1 MNKVLLFYLTAND
14 RYFYFDEFIK
24 ELIKCENINNIE
36 LLIIN
41 SFNDMTYYKNILKN
55 YTLNYNF
62 AYVPCPKHNY
72 LPKIKYA
79 IEYAKNNNI
88 NYIFK
93 CDNDM
98 IITYYTI
105 DFILSN
111 INKLDNEFLTLQPC
125 ISTGIPTVE
134 YFIDDLFNK
143 TEQKMIYNEFL
154 KCKFNNQIGVY
165 DYRVLNSGL
174 NDNYWDKDSFY
185 NMTSIMN
192 TYYKGIH
199 PIRYGFGNDIL
210 NELIVLN
217 KNKIFEKKQCNI
229 ITEKNNYIANM
240 CFFISTKNYDNLIN
254 TENFTINGCDDVQ
267 IYRYSKKYNIQ
278 HGIISRGYAI
288 HLSYGWRWTL
298 NENQKNDDYIN
309 INCPT
314 NTLLEYEIINFN
326 KLYNKTI

>member
-14 RYFYFDEFIK
+14 RFFYFDEFIK
-24 ELIKCENINNIE
+24 ELIKCENIINIE

-41 SFNDMTYYKNILKN
+41 SFNDMNYYKNILKN
-55 YTLNYNF
+55 YTINYHL

-72 LPKIKYA
+72 LPKVKYA

-105 DFILSN
+105 DYIISN
-111 INKLDNEFLTLQPC
+111 LNKLDNEFLTLQPC

-143 TEQKMIYNEFL
+143 TEQNLIYNEFL

-165 DYRVLNSGL
+165 DYRVLNSCL
-174 NDNYWDKDSFY
+174 NDYYWDKDTFY
-185 NMTSIMN
+185 TMTTDLN

-217 KNKIFEKKQCNI
+217 KNIIFEKKECNI
-229 ITEKNNYIANM
+229 ISEKNNYIANM
-240 CFFISTKNYDNLIN
+240 CFFISTKNYDRLIN
-254 TENFTINGCDDVQ
+254 IENFTINGCDDVQ

-298 NENQKNDDYIN
+298 NENQTNDDYIN

-314 NTLLEYEIINFN
+314 NTLLEYEIMYFN